1 MATVETAEAVEQ
13 VLDNMRRLSQQEQ
26 RMLASEV
33 LNDRRLE
40 AFVEEIDDHLACEN
54 AADEGTLER
63 LDLNSRL

>member
-1 MATVETAEAVEQ
+1 MATVETAEAVDQ

-40 AFVEEIDDHLACEN
+40 AFVEEIDDHLACES
-54 AADEGTLER
+54 AADEGTAER